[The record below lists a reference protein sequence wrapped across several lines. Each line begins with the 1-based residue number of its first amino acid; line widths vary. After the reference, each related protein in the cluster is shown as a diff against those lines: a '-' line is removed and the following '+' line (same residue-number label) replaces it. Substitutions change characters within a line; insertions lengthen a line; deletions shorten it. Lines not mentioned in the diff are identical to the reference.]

1 MGQNYGGMVWY
12 GMLPM
17 ARIETRG
24 VVLWNDFFC
33 DAQVPRVRLVGQA
46 YLESNRVSDLAK
58 NYVIPGGKTQYY
70 RGRLNVLFCV

>member
-1 MGQNYGGMVWY
+1 MVVWCGMVCYLWQGSKREGWFC
-12 GMLPM
+12 GM
-17 ARIETRG
+17 I
-24 VVLWNDFFC
+24 FFC